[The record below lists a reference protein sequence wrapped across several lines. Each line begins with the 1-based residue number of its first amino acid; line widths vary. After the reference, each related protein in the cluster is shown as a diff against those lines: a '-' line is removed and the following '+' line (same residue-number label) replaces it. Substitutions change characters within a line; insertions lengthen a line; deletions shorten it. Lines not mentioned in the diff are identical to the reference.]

1 MFWPHRNPERQA
13 SAHVLE
19 LALEYDH
26 EAFEVHCSLCVDRVL
41 GLEQSVLIVTVRLH
55 NCYTCRR
62 GSNCECVRAV
72 LCFRSCSCVCI
83 YIYTDVCLCVRA
95 WTCLCVCVRR
105 CVYIVYMYVCMCI
118 VSFLLSVCS
127 RVSAGGCPCV
137 PVSMRLT
144 VCVCARARMC
154 EHVCVCVCLYVSV
167 HVCVCVCL
175 SVCMQVSVCVCLH
188 VRASVGLC
196 P

>member
-83 YIYTDVCLCVRA
+83 YIYRCVSVCACMDVS
-95 WTCLCVCVRR
+95 LCVCTQV
-105 CVYIVYMYVCMCI
+105 CVYCVHLCMYVHCI
-118 VSFLLSVCS
+118 IFTVRVFARVCRRLS
-127 RVSAGGCPCV
+127 
-137 PVSMRLT
+137 L
-144 VCVCARARMC
+144 RAC
-154 EHVCVCVCLYVSV
+154 FDASDCVCVCTCA
-167 HVCVCVCL
+167 HV
-175 SVCMQVSVCVCLH
+175 
-188 VRASVGLC
+188 
-196 P
+196 